1 MKYLFILISIG
12 IAGSYTY
19 KQFIGT
25 PQQDSLPA
33 ETSSYEY
40 LPTIPL
46 QCEDLGESLED
57 TIHDHELGKVTIIE
71 LNQFTNRFKSCL
83 LAAGFTD
90 PQVYRTF
97 DGIVEV
103 ALNEDPDNLRDGR
116 PQD

>member
-1 MKYLFILISIG
+1 MKYLFFLMSIG

-19 KQFIGT
+19 KYFTGS
-25 PQQDSLPA
+25 PPHDFPPA
-33 ETSSYEY
+33 DLSSHEY
-40 LPTIPL
+40 LPPIPQ

-57 TIHDHELGKVTIIE
+57 AIYDHDLGKVTIIE
-71 LNQFTNRFKSCL
+71 LNQFTRRFQSCL

-103 ALNEDPDNLRDGR
+103 ALNTDPDNLRDGN
-116 PQD
+116 PQE